1 MLPEGIIG
9 ILCTMDCGPPVLYV
23 RSPAAQDGA
32 LLETSE
38 NGGKTNFGEFTMDEH
53 QAL

>member
-1 MLPEGIIG
+1 MLPEGIISD
-9 ILCTMDCGPPVLYV
+9 LCTADYGPPVLYI

-32 LLETSE
+32 MLGTSE
-38 NGGKTNFGEFTMDEH
+38 NGGKANFGEFTMDEH